1 MFHYDNGLKLTAI
14 DLAIDV
20 RRRQPRAFVSHAHSD
35 HTAPH
40 ELAFCTP
47 ATARM
52 YQHRHGPRRTRDMPF
67 GQTLEWGRV
76 RLTTYP
82 AGHIFG
88 SAMLLAECE
97 GQSLLY
103 TGDFKLSPSAT
114 AEPAQ
119 LPRADVLVME
129 CTFGSPV
136 YRFPPREEVV
146 GQLRA
151 LVRRILDWN
160 RTPVVHAYALGKA
173 QEVIKLLTDDG
184 IPVLQH
190 EDVYRVSCV
199 YQKLG
204 ASLGPMTIYPGHHV
218 DGHAVV
224 APPGRGRLA
233 KLPGLVRPVHIA
245 VTGWAL
251 HQGTRRRWAVD
262 YALPLSDHASY
273 DELFTAIEQV
283 EPREIHCTHGPEVD
297 RFVQRL
303 CDAGHHAYR
312 LGACRQRRL
321 F

>member
-67 GQTLEWGRV
+67 GQTLEWGSV

-129 CTFGSPV
+129 CTFGDKR
-136 YRFPPREEVV
+136 YRLPPREKAIAQLLDVVRDVISDGYTPVIYAYVLGKSQEVT
-146 GQLRA
+146 
-151 LVRRILDWN
+151 RIL
-160 RTPVVHAYALGKA
+160 
-173 QEVIKLLTDDG
+173 TDAG
-184 IPVLQH
+184 IPVQQH
-190 EDVYRVSCV
+190 ALAHEISLLYEECGCP
-199 YQKLG
+199 LG
-204 ASLGPMTIYPGHHV
+204 DFSLYKGRARK
-218 DGHAVV
+218 GHAVIM
-224 APPGRGRLA
+224 PPRSQKSARVP
-233 KLPGLVRPVHIA
+233 LPRNSATIA
-245 VTGWAL
+245 VTGWAADPRARYSL
-251 HQGTRRRWAVD
+251 GVD
-262 YALPLSDHASY
+262 HAIPLSDHADY
-273 DELFTAIEQV
+273 DELLQAVEQV
-283 EPREIHCTHGPEVD
+283 QPKVVYCTHGPAGFVD
-297 RFVQRL
+297 DLQE
-303 CDAGHHAYR
+303 AGHDAR
-312 LGACRQRRL
+312 QLGRATALRL
-321 F
+321 FR